1 MAAHHN
7 LLLRPPPPP
16 AALRPPTVSVPA
28 PPHPHRCRARP
39 RFSSLRPP
47 PPPAPPSPLPKKR
60 ADHEAA
66 ADPGEEASMVAD
78 DEAEAEAEAEEQR
91 EHGDAEYA
99 ASVGAAA
106 SLPLPAR
113 LRAARAGPGG
123 DPLFFLLTAVA
134 VATSVAFTSMVA
146 VAIPTMLAMRR
157 AANSFTM
164 LADAALEEL
173 PSTMAAVRLSGMEI
187 SDLTLELSDLRCICC
202 VEVHC
207 SHEIADGVN
216 KSAKVAETVRAGI
229 GQIRDIAQQ
238 QAMSMIEERA
248 NLQTIPTSGP
258 GKKSREPSSPQQQR
272 RKGPD
277 V

>member
-1 MAAHHN
+1 MAAHHHS
-7 LLLRPPPPP
+7 LRPPPPP
-16 AALRPPTVSVPA
+16 LALRSVTVSVHA

-39 RFSSLRPP
+39 PFASFRPP
-47 PPPAPPSPLPKKR
+47 PPPPRPKKR
-60 ADHEAA
+60 ADHEATA
-66 ADPGEEASMVAD
+66 ADLGEEVGTVAD
-78 DEAEAEAEAEEQR
+78 DEAEAEGEQR
-91 EHGDAEYA
+91 EYGDAEYA

-106 SLPLPAR
+106 SLPAR
-113 LRAARAGPGG
+113 LRAGPGG
-123 DPLFFLLTAVA
+123 DPLFYLLTAVG
-134 VATSVAFTSMVA
+134 VTTSVAFTGMMA

-187 SDLTLELSDLRCICC
+187 SDLTLELSDL
-202 VEVHC
+202 

-216 KSAKVAETVRAGI
+216 KSAKVAQAVEAGI
-229 GQIRDIAQQ
+229 GQMQDIARR

-248 NLQTIPTSGP
+248 NLQTIPTAGP
-258 GKKSREPSSPQQQR
+258 VKKSGESSSPPRRQQ
-272 RKGPD
+272 KGRD